1 MSENGDWYWLSD
13 LCAATLNGKIY
24 SGRVSCEG
32 NIMVGSYNIKI
43 DDLYPGFDKDDH
55 ATPSFLILPDKK
67 INEINA

>member
-1 MSENGDWYWLSD
+1 MVKFIQDG
-13 LCAATLNGKIY
+13 
-24 SGRVSCEG
+24 VSCEG